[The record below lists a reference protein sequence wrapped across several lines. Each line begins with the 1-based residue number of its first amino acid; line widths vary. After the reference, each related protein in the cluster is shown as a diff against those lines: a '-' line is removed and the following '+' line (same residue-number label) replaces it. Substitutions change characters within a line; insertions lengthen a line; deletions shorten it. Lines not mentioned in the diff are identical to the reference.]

1 LDQLHFD
8 IRFLSVQVHF
18 QRLYEQ
24 HYLADLP
31 KPFDV
36 ALFHHGSVF
45 ENMKCPEY
53 FDEEGVAEL
62 IFEKSADVIRLSKV
76 P

>member
-1 LDQLHFD
+1 
-8 IRFLSVQVHF
+8 
-18 QRLYEQ
+18 
-24 HYLADLP
+24 
-31 KPFDV
+31 
-36 ALFHHGSVF
+36 
-45 ENMKCPEY
+45 MKCPEY

>member
-1 LDQLHFD
+1 M
-8 IRFLSVQVHF
+8 
-18 QRLYEQ
+18 
-24 HYLADLP
+24 ADLP